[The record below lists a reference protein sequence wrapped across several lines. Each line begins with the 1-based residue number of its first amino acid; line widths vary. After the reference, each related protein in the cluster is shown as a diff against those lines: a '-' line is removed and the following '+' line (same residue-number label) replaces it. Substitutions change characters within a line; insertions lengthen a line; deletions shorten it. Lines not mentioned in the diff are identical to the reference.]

1 MKQRRKVSR
10 FRGKTTHGWGS
21 MKKRRGAGNR
31 GGRGNAG
38 TGKRADQ
45 NKPKVWANRK
55 YFGKHGFKC
64 PTTVSSN
71 ACSLRFIEY
80 QFDQLVALGKIKE
93 EKGIFVVDL
102 KSLGYTKL
110 LGNGNVTRK
119 YKVLVASASAS
130 SVEKITQ
137 AGGEVALLDASQKK
151 EAPQSKPV
159 QKAVPVEPAKQEA

>member
-64 PTTVSSN
+64 PSTQPSN
-71 ACSLRFIEY
+71 ACNLRFIEY

-93 EKGIFVVDL
+93 EKGVFVVDL
-102 KSLGYTKL
+102 QSLGYTKL
-110 LGNGNVTRK
+110 LGTGNVTRK
-119 YKVLVASASAS
+119 YKVLVSSASAS
-130 SVEKITQ
+130 GVEKITQ
-137 AGGEVALLDASQKK
+137 AGGEVALL
-151 EAPQSKPV
+151 EAPQKEEAPKPEPNKKV
-159 QKAVPVEPAKQEA
+159 APVEQEA